1 MMSPLPQELIDTIV
15 DRVADASD
23 TASLRACLHVSRS
36 FRSRSRMHLFR
47 DVRIDS
53 AAQCAR
59 LHALF
64 AMDPTAATLVHK
76 LDVVDPIPR
85 DPRRFKE
92 ETWIGRDDLLP
103 GVVQQLAPH
112 LHALD
117 LSSEGYHYGNR
128 DYTHVLR
135 WNKAS
140 EALKRALVAVFRGP
154 NIRFVSLAGVLI
166 DSCQML
172 FSLFDG
178 SPVERLDLPSFW
190 HDAEC
195 RVDPDISTLHP
206 PRLQSLSIILSTCLV
221 NYLLNPLCAVHLDR
235 LSRISITVPGNC
247 SLEIRS
253 AATAILSD
261 SVEHLILNE
270 NIYFGEIPDVFT
282 LTECH
287 NLKVIH
293 LVTRVYTM
301 DNSYWTYITRMMET
315 ISTPNSLKEIRME
328 LDLVTTVNPNDV
340 SEWLDWTSLEAVLAM
355 PTMAALERVN
365 VMLNITGHQVSN
377 SLEVWIGK
385 GLPVLKQKGVTVG
398 MRHRYI

>member
-103 GVVQQLAPH
+103 GVVEQLAPH

-195 RVDPDISTLHP
+195 RVDADISTLHP

-270 NIYFGEIPDVFT
+270 NIYCELTTPAILLILTSYSRRNTGCLHAHRVPQPQGHSSRHARIHDGQLLLDVYHAYDGDNFDTELAEGDQDGVGFGDDGEPQRCI
-282 LTECH
+282 
-287 NLKVIH
+287 
-293 LVTRVYTM
+293 
-301 DNSYWTYITRMMET
+301 
-315 ISTPNSLKEIRME
+315 
-328 LDLVTTVNPNDV
+328 
-340 SEWLDWTSLEAVLAM
+340 
-355 PTMAALERVN
+355 
-365 VMLNITGHQVSN
+365 
-377 SLEVWIGK
+377 
-385 GLPVLKQKGVTVG
+385 
-398 MRHRYI
+398 